1 MLNVEQLT
9 QTASELLMR
18 FVPTLL
24 LALLTLIV
32 GFWII
37 SRVMARFDV
46 MLEHRHLELTLRK
59 FLVNL
64 CSILLK
70 ALVIISV
77 ASMVGVAT
85 TSFIAILGAA
95 GLAVGLALQ
104 GSLANFAGG
113 ALILFFKPFKVGDLI
128 EAQGYLGFVKEIQ
141 IFVTILTTLDNQR
154 VIIPNGLLSNGC
166 VTNLNAEPQRR
177 VDMVFGIS
185 YSDDILRVKQ
195 VLEEIIRSDGR
206 ILTNPTHEVY
216 VKEHAESSINMLVR
230 VWVKPEDYWGVYF
243 HMHEQVKLTFDRQ
256 GISIPFPQRDVTFFK
271 CHQQAE
277 PEEVIPG
284 VSEIYLD
291 FGMSS

>member
-1 MLNVEQLT
+1 MINVEQLT
-9 QTASELLMR
+9 QTATEMLMSYG
-18 FVPTLL
+18 PKLL

-37 SRVMARFDV
+37 KRVMTMCEGMMERSQV
-46 MLEHRHLELTLRK
+46 EVTLRK

-64 CSILLK
+64 GSILMK

-77 ASMVGVAT
+77 ASMVGVET
-85 TSFIAILGAA
+85 TSFIAMLGAA

-113 ALILFFKPFKVGDLI
+113 VLILFFRPFKVGDLI

-166 VTNLNAEPQRR
+166 VTNLNAEPKRR

-185 YSDDILRVKQ
+185 YSDDVLQVK
-195 VLEEIIRSDGR
+195 R
-206 ILTNPTHEVY
+206 ILQELIAADSRVLAEPASEVY
-216 VKEHAESSINMLVR
+216 VKEHGDSSINMLVR

-243 HMHEQVKLTFDRQ
+243 HMHEQVKLTFDRE
-256 GISIPFPQRDVTFFK
+256 GISIPFPQRDV
-271 CHQQAE
+271 HM
-277 PEEVIPG
+277 IPA
-284 VSEIYLD
+284 SATA
-291 FGMSS
+291 